1 MCFLSVYKL
10 KLTLFSKLIY
20 TLKAIINHTDS
31 QTDTD
36 NHTTLKSSKI
46 SF

>member
-10 KLTLFSKLIY
+10 KWTLFSKLIN

-31 QTDTD
+31 QTL
-36 NHTTLKSSKI
+36 NGYRQPYHLKK
-46 SF
+46 